1 MNFSEFEKNIASKI
15 VKDSPES
22 GFYLSST
29 YQDLLN
35 ILELS
40 KNENDKSKKIT
51 LHKSL
56 YEFATIFL
64 TKMLREKWAYYKS
77 ITSFVKDNDCPL
89 DRDENIILK
98 AYCLVAYRHKII
110 AHHDYIKIECEN
122 VTENTY
128 RLTASP
134 SHSNE
139 SWSQNLNDLKLK
151 YQYLIPSDFNTLK
164 ELEVVNF
171 LFYNLPLK
179 DMKGKWNLDREAI
192 DMLVQE
198 VGCKSYTQDEV
209 LKIVDEFSL
218 IVVQNKVN

>member
-1 MNFSEFEKNIASKI
+1 MNLSEFEKSIVSKI
-15 VKDSPES
+15 ANGSLES
-22 GFYLSST
+22 KFYLSST

-40 KNENDKSKKIT
+40 KKEEETSKKIT

-56 YEFATIFL
+56 YEFATVFL
-64 TKMLREKWAYYKS
+64 TKILREKWNYFKS

-89 DRDENIILK
+89 NRDEWIVLK

-122 VTENTY
+122 ITNKACHLIV
-128 RLTASP
+128 SP
-134 SHSNE
+134 DHSNE
-139 SWSQNLNDLKLK
+139 GWSQSLNDLKLR
-151 YQYLIPSDFNTLK
+151 YQHLIPSDLNNGN
-164 ELEVVNF
+164 ELELVNF

-179 DMKGKWNLDREAI
+179 DSLNKWNLDREAI

-198 VGCKSYTQDEV
+198 VGCKSYTQDEI
-209 LKIVDEFSL
+209 LRIVDDFSL
-218 IVVQNKVN
+218 TIIQNKN